1 MMDVYPSPRPTPKF
15 FQEVQ
20 TFSTKKARSTP
31 KNCGP
36 PRPPVKSAP
45 PVSRIFPHRPIER
58 AQVVSFRSDEGSRSF
73 LENQY
78 NSQSNHLYFEQG
90 FKVISRLGAGSFGEV
105 FKVQSKEDGKLYAI
119 KKSRDPFRGESDR
132 KRKLEE
138 VAKYET
144 LPPHPNCVHFYR
156 AWEERQFLYIQTELC
171 KLSLTD
177 YTEQNHDLSEATIA
191 NYLVDLLMA
200 LKHLHDHNLVHMDIK
215 PDNIFISFDDIC
227 KLGDFGLVLDLTKSN
242 DVSDA
247 QEGDPKYL
255 SPELMDG
262 KFGKPADIFSLG
274 MTILELASDL
284 DLPRGGDGWHM
295 LRSGKLPEE
304 FLRDKSFDLK
314 YVIQQMLDP
323 DPGSRPTVD
332 QVLAFPYVRKVWKR
346 RRREYMYKRAVSA
359 VSAML
364 HSILAFLFLLTSV
377 FTPSYWRGS
386 RLSLGSSSKLS
397 SSFSN
402 HSSSGLD
409 HSISDDECFDDDI
422 SIHNNSLGSPLDS
435 SSGDSFNEFIVPCKP
450 PPRRAFT
457 SPVSRQRPLHYISP
471 PMSSSP
477 VHLKLRKPDTPNS
490 SFESSFEDERSVTP
504 TFNSSNNLV
513 EGGEETTK
521 VSIEPKNLM
530 DMFDA
535 TSDED

>member
-422 SIHNNSLGSPLDS
+422 SIHNNSFGSPLDS
-435 SSGDSFNEFIVPCKP
+435 SSGDSFSEFIVPCKP